1 MFGYPHWADD
11 FTRAAESGGVGL
23 LLQEA
28 VAEVNAWIKQI
39 EVAGLQDEEALFGEK
54 AGASW
59 DPAAQ

>member
-1 MFGYPHWADD
+1 
-11 FTRAAESGGVGL
+11 